1 MTKAPVDPFP
11 QSFILGNSNCWPN
24 VDQWRNDSYILNI
37 TQLLH
42 KYPTLRPPT
51 FNTMPSKSVSWC
63 LMQYPELTARLRK
76 LEKLMISTN
85 TPFAKLRASLKRSIF
100 GRCHVT
106 RSSRLDKPFNHGGK
120 MHGAKE
126 SFQFLCQERC
136 LKQTSAISIPST
148 PYLRAYDT
156 YYMYFITP
164 IHALLSNS
172 HKEFTEALLQ
182 FIFKVQQICH

>member
-1 MTKAPVDPFP
+1 
-11 QSFILGNSNCWPN
+11 
-24 VDQWRNDSYILNI
+24 
-37 TQLLH
+37 
-42 KYPTLRPPT
+42 
-51 FNTMPSKSVSWC
+51 
-63 LMQYPELTARLRK
+63 
-76 LEKLMISTN
+76 MISTN

-126 SFQFLCQERC
+126 SFLCQERC

-156 YYMYFITP
+156 YYTYFITP

-172 HKEFTEALLQ
+172 HSEFTEALLQ
-182 FIFKVQQICH
+182 FIFKVYTPNMSLWIQCLRGLPRHHNTQYSEISSWRFKDQFLVKRS